1 MKLTSLLQLFDSPG
15 KNATD
20 LLQLSIL
27 LSCGNLLTSCNK
39 FVNFIKLQ
47 LVVSLCIRSFDSQL
61 FTGLLTTCNE
71 KVNIYLLGCFSYS
84 WNELEV
90 IYWGLI
96 EGNCDYGRNSKI
108 PARWRCKVQK
118 IASMATK
125 GNYWKQCWIEIWKF
139 NMFLKH
145 THDENLTK
153 SKRMKSVVLEDICVC
168 VRIFKWIKEKWN
180 MTLGLYQWGYLGIA
194 ITRGWK
200 CKLIVTKTCSC
211 IVSYG
216 NGSG

>member
-61 FTGLLTTCNE
+61 VTGLLTTCNE

-90 IYWGLI
+90 IY
-96 EGNCDYGRNSKI
+96 
-108 PARWRCKVQK
+108 
-118 IASMATK
+118 
-125 GNYWKQCWIEIWKF
+125 
-139 NMFLKH
+139 
-145 THDENLTK
+145 
-153 SKRMKSVVLEDICVC
+153 
-168 VRIFKWIKEKWN
+168 
-180 MTLGLYQWGYLGIA
+180 
-194 ITRGWK
+194 
-200 CKLIVTKTCSC
+200 
-211 IVSYG
+211 
-216 NGSG
+216 